1 MKNIPDVIQH
11 GQALLEKHLAA
22 YPDVTEIGSVFIDA
36 NGVYPGPG
44 EWRRFRIASMTKS
57 FTAATAL
64 TVLQDHHNVCL
75 ETPLHEVLPELTLVL
90 RGATIEHALTMTTGL
105 PTDDAWAD
113 RLEAMSRKGFAELIS
128 QPLILNQAPG
138 VNYEY
143 SNLGYAI
150 LGAVIEQVAG
160 KPFEE
165 LLRDAVL
172 DLLALDDTTLVA
184 SSASVQGVHQNV
196 DGTLRPVEPTGPGA
210 FSPIGGIWSTP
221 TDIGRWMMHL
231 REARYRYLRGETLAG
246 IETVLQTIQN
256 PRVFYEAP
264 ADAHSAS
271 YEGYGYGL
279 HYRWNT
285 ELGEFLYHSGG
296 YPGFGSHMRWHTQ
309 TGLGIAIM
317 GNRTYL
323 PADTIAQPV
332 LEELVRAVAYQ
343 PPQQRE
349 KAAPVAALPGLDGSA
364 ENTLAAFFQLM
375 ESWDDDA
382 AGQLFSSNV
391 FQDYTAAE
399 IRHKVEDLHRQ
410 HVAVDRW
417 LSRTEVILRSRTS
430 GRRIQILFN
439 PLGEIQK
446 LTWLDT
452 SGHKLRGDT
461 A

>member
-11 GQALLEKHLAA
+11 GQALLEKHLAS
-22 YPDVTEIGSVFIDA
+22 YYEINEFGWVFIDA
-36 NGVYPGPG
+36 KGVYPGPG

-64 TVLQDHHNVCL
+64 TVLQDHHSVSL
-75 ETPLHEVLPELTLVL
+75 ETPLHEVLPELTPVL
-90 RGATIEHALTMTTGL
+90 RGATIEHAFTMTTGL

-113 RLEAMSRKGFAELIS
+113 RLETMSREAFAELIS
-128 QPLILNQAPG
+128 QPLIVNQAPG

-150 LGAVIEQVAG
+150 LGAVVEKIAG

-165 LLRDAVL
+165 LLHDAVL
-172 DLLALDDTTLVA
+172 DPLALDDTTLIA
-184 SSASVQGVHQNV
+184 SSASVQGMHQNV

-221 TDIGRWMMHL
+221 TDIGRWMRYL
-231 REARYRYLRGETLAG
+231 REARYRYLRGEVLA
-246 IETVLQTIQN
+246 TPDAVLQTIQN

-264 ADAHSAS
+264 ADAQSVS

-285 ELGEFLYHSGG
+285 EVGEFLYHSGG
-296 YPGFGSHMRWHTQ
+296 YPGFGSHMRWHTE

-317 GNRTYL
+317 GNRTYF
-323 PADTIAQPV
+323 PAETIAQPV
-332 LEELVRAVAYQ
+332 LEELVCAVAYQ
-343 PPQQRE
+343 LPQQRE
-349 KAAPVAALPGLDGSA
+349 KAASVAALPGLDVSA

-375 ESWDDDA
+375 DSWDDSA
-382 AGQLFSSNV
+382 AQRLFSSNV
-391 FQDYTAAE
+391 FQDYTAEE
-399 IRHKVEDLHRQ
+399 IRHKVEDLHQQ
-410 HVAVDRW
+410 HVVVDRW
-417 LSRTEVILRSRTS
+417 LSRTEVMLRSPNS
-430 GRRIQILFN
+430 GRRIQLLFN

-446 LTWLDT
+446 LTWMD
-452 SGHKLRGDT
+452 R
-461 A
+461 

>member
-1 MKNIPDVIQH
+1 MKNTPDVIQH
-11 GQALLEKHLAA
+11 GQALLEKRLAS
-22 YPDVTEIGSVFIDA
+22 YSEVTEIGSVFIDA

-57 FTAATAL
+57 FTAAIAL
-64 TVLQDHHNVCL
+64 TVLQDHHSVNL
-75 ETPLHEVLPELTLVL
+75 ETPLHEVLPELTHAL

-113 RLEAMSRKGFAELIS
+113 RLEAMSREAFAELIS

-138 VNYEY
+138 ANYEY

-150 LGAVIEQVAG
+150 LGAAIEQLAG

-165 LLRDAVL
+165 LLHDAVL
-172 DLLALDDTTLVA
+172 DALRLDDSTLVA
-184 SSASVQGVHQNV
+184 TSASVQGMHQNV
-196 DGTLRPVEPTGPGA
+196 NGTLRAVEPTGPGA
-210 FSPIGGIWSTP
+210 FSSIGGIWSTP

-231 REARYRYLRGETLAG
+231 REARYRYLQGEALAS
-246 IETVLQTIQN
+246 TDAVLQTIQN

-264 ADAHSAS
+264 TDAQSVS

-279 HYRWNT
+279 HYRWDNA
-285 ELGEFLYHSGG
+285 LGEFVYHSGG

-317 GNRTYL
+317 GNRTYF

-349 KAAPVAALPGLDGSA
+349 KAAPVGALPGLDASA
-364 ENTLAAFFQLM
+364 ENILAAFFQLM

-382 AGQLFSSNV
+382 AQQLFSSNV
-391 FQDYTAAE
+391 FQDYTADE
-399 IRHKVEDLHRQ
+399 LRHKVEDLHQQR
-410 HVAVDRW
+410 VAVDRW
-417 LSRTEVILRSRTS
+417 LSRTEVILQSRTS
-430 GRRIQILFN
+430 GRRVQILFN

-452 SGHKLRGDT
+452 SGHNLRGDT
-461 A
+461 T